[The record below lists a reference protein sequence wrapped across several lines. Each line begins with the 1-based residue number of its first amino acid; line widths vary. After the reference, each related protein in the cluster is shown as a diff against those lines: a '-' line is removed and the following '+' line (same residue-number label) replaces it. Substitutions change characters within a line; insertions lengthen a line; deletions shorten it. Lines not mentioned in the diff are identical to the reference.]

1 MLDVFCLH
9 GSYGADATPY
19 GCTFVRLL
27 LPLSHPAVAGRV
39 RMRHGTEPPTDSP
52 DVVVVERTWKEG
64 TTLADAERLLAELS
78 RRRVPVLHAVD
89 DNLLD
94 LNADEPWQP
103 FPSAEDRAVFRLFSR
118 ESRGVLVSTEP
129 LARRLRRLNPR
140 IEVVPNALDERL
152 WDLGPKPFRRA
163 GPLVVG
169 YMGTRTH
176 DADLFSVLRGL
187 REVLHLR
194 PGTRLELVG
203 LSNDPRL
210 LEPFEGLPVSRLE
223 PGPEGAY
230 PLFVRWLRRTVRWDV
245 AIAPLEDDPFTACK
259 SNLKQLDYAA
269 LGAAGVF
276 GDSVPYRGPV
286 VDGENGLLVPNEPS
300 AFRDA
305 LLRLLDDAGLRERLA
320 TRALSDL
327 RARHTLATG
336 AAVHVEAIERL
347 LSGPEAGRVSPDRG

>member
-19 GCTFVRLL
+19 GCTFIRLL
-27 LPLSHPAVAGRV
+27 QPLSHPAVAAGV
-39 RMRHGTEPPTDSP
+39 RMRHGTEPPADSP
-52 DVVVVERTWKEG
+52 DAVVVERTWREG
-64 TTLADAERLLAELS
+64 TTVADVERLLEDLT
-78 RRRVPVLHAVD
+78 RRNVPVLHAVD

-103 FPSAEDRAVFRLFSR
+103 FPTAQARAVFRLLAR
-118 ESRGVLVSTEP
+118 ESRGGRVSTVP
-129 LARRLRRLNPR
+129 LADRLRRLNPR
-140 IEVVPNALDERL
+140 IEVAPNALDERL
-152 WDLGPKPFRRA
+152 WDLGPKPARRP

-176 DADLFSVLRGL
+176 DADLFSILRGL
-187 REVLHLR
+187 REALHRR

-210 LEPFEGLPVSRLE
+210 LEPFEGLPASRLE
-223 PGPEGAY
+223 PGVEGSY
-230 PLFVRWLRRTVRWDV
+230 PLFVRWLQRSVRWDV
-245 AIAPLEDDPFTACK
+245 AIAPLEDDPFNACK

-276 GDSVPYRGPV
+276 GASVPYRDSV

-320 TRALSDL
+320 ARVLSGL
-327 RARHTLATG
+327 VERHTLATEASAWFG
-336 AAVHVEAIERL
+336 AIHRL
-347 LSGPEAGRVSPDRG
+347 LAGSPPGA